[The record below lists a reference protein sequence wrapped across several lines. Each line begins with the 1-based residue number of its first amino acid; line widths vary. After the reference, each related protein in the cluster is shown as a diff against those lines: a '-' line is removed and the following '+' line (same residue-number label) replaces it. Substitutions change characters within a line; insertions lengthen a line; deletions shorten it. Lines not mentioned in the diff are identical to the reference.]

1 MRKKILSLFCT
12 LALCLTLL
20 PATALAAGNAP
31 NSLYVG
37 DQQVSS
43 GNDITYWS
51 ADTDGKLT
59 ASTESGNWNVKYD
72 SSTATLTLKGAKI
85 SGRYHQYNNPYTAGI
100 YAQCS
105 NGQSVTLTIKL
116 IGENTITGY
125 YGIYVNAEISADS
138 YGTDASLTI
147 TGESNGSLKVSGSY
161 HGIYVKS
168 GTGDASLNINDASV
182 VAKTTQTYSGYAGVY
197 VQSSAYATSS
207 PQLSL
212 AVNGG
217 SLTTS
222 ASEGNDGI
230 QFHVGAYGVTSET
243 TSLSV
248 TNNAIVD
255 ARNGGISASRISVT
269 LPTPTPTGN
278 NSSGIVFD
286 DKNGTVYGDVTL
298 QEDLEIGEG
307 ESLTI
312 PNGTSLTIDNDATLT
327 NEGTVTNSGTL
338 TNNGKIENSGTLP
351 SNIGGTAPPSITTTS
366 LAGGIV
372 GEAYNATLEASGT
385 GTITWSNSGDLPAGL
400 TLSESTGVISGTPTT
415 SGTSD
420 FTVTATNSG
429 GSDSEQL
436 SITISSATNIP
447 VQSVSL
453 DKTSLGLTEGETAQ
467 LTATVLPDNATN
479 KNVTWSTSNASI
491 ATVDANGLVTA
502 VSAGTATIT
511 VTTEDGSFTANC
523 TVTVREDVPDRPVSI
538 PDTHEI
544 ELIAGEGGEAKTNF
558 SNAGAGTKITVA
570 ATPDAGYE
578 LAYITVDGERI
589 SGVSF
594 TMPAHDVTVRVYFT
608 GGALPFADVTEG
620 AWYYDAVSYVYVN
633 GLMDGVS
640 ASEFAP
646 DANMTRAMLVT
657 ILWRLEGEPVVNY
670 LMPFADVDGGAWYAE
685 AVRWAASEGI
695 VEGVSASEFAPD
707 AEITR
712 EQLAAILWRYAGEPA
727 TAANLA
733 AFTDAASVSAYA
745 ADATAWCVE
754 QGIITGTTATT
765 LAPQGAAT
773 RAQCAAMLMR
783 FAER

>member
-1 MRKKILSLFCT
+1 MIRKRLLSACLA
-12 LALCLTLL
+12 LALCLGLL
-20 PATALAAGNAP
+20 PVTALAAGEDAP
-31 NSLYVG
+31 GTLWVG
-37 DQQVSS
+37 QTQ
-43 GNDITYWS
+43 I
-51 ADTDGKLT
+51 T
-59 ASTESGNWNVKYD
+59 ASGYWKTTTEGNLITGSENDYNVYYD
-72 SSTATLTLKGAKI
+72 GNGTLTLNGATI
-85 SGRYHQYNNPYTAGI
+85 QGGTSTGSVPYGAGI
-100 YAQCS
+100 YAQCNS
-105 NGQSVTLTIKL
+105 GESVSLTIEL

-230 QFHVGAYGVTSET
+230 QFYVGSSEATGAT
-243 TSLSV
+243 TSLTVSD
-248 TNNAIVD
+248 NAIVD
-255 ARNGGISASRISVT
+255 AKTGGIKASDPNPNDLSDQIVVGPGDGT
-269 LPTPTPTGN
+269 NG
-278 NSSGIVFD
+278 GIVFD
-286 DKNGTVYGDVTL
+286 GKNGTVYGEVTL
-298 QEDLEIGEG
+298 QENLTIGEG
-307 ESLTI
+307 ESLKLDDGASLSAGSHNVIVDGGTLGEGFNLGDSVKYAPTI
-312 PNGTSLTIDNDATLT
+312 TTTNLPNGTVGTSYNQTLAAD
-327 NEGTVTNSGTL
+327 GTT
-338 TNNGKIENSGTLP
+338 P
-351 SNIGGTAPPSITTTS
+351 
-366 LAGGIV
+366 
-372 GEAYNATLEASGT
+372 
-385 GTITWSNSGDLPAGL
+385 ITWSIESGGTLPAGL
-400 TLSESTGVISGTPTT
+400 QLENGVITGTPTT
-415 SGTSD
+415 AGTST
-420 FTVTATNSG
+420 FTVKAENSY
-429 GSDSEQL
+429 GSDSKKL
-436 SITISSATNIP
+436 SITINEPAIISVTG
-447 VQSVSL
+447 VSL
-453 DKTSLGLTEGETAQ
+453 DQSALTITEGDTVQ
-467 LTATVLPDNATN
+467 LTATVLPDNTTN

-511 VTTEDGSFTANC
+511 VTTEDGSFTAKC
-523 TVTVREDVPDRPVSI
+523 TVTVREDVPDRPVNI

-594 TMPAHDVTVRVYFT
+594 TMPAHDVTVRVYFS

-620 AWYYDAVSYVYVN
+620 AWYADAVSYVCAN

-646 DANMTRAMLVT
+646 DANMTRAMVWT
-657 ILWRLEGEPVVNY
+657 ILARIDGETIT
-670 LMPFADVDGGAWYAE
+670 GTSWAE
-685 AVRWAASEGI
+685 AARAWATES
-695 VEGVSASEFAPD
+695 GVSDGTDPNGLV
-707 AEITR
+707 TR
-712 EQLAAILWRYAGEPA
+712 EQLAAMLYRYAGEPA
-727 TAANLA
+727 VSGSLSAY
-733 AFTDAASVSAYA
+733 TDADSVSEWAT
-745 ADATAWCVE
+745 DAMLWAT
-754 QGIITGTTATT
+754 QNGIITGTTAAT

>member
-1 MRKKILSLFCT
+1 MIRKRLLSACLA
-12 LALCLTLL
+12 LALCLGLL
-20 PATALAAGNAP
+20 PATALAEENAP
-31 NSLYVG
+31 TTLYVG
-37 DQQVSS
+37 STTITAGYWTSSDGGTTWTNTQQSDLPSGDSYIHYNGQGTLELHNATIHGGSNTVS
-43 GNDITYWS
+43 
-51 ADTDGKLT
+51 A
-59 ASTESGNWNVKYD
+59 
-72 SSTATLTLKGAKI
+72 
-85 SGRYHQYNNPYTAGI
+85 PYGSGI
-100 YAQCS
+100 YALS
-105 NGQSVTLTIKL
+105 SSGQPVALTIEL
-116 IGENTITGY
+116 IGTNTITGTF
-125 YGIYVNAEISADS
+125 GIFLNAEIDASS
-138 YGTDASLTI
+138 YGTNATLTI
-147 TGESNGSLKVSGSY
+147 TSENNGSLEVSGSN
-161 HGIYVKS
+161 HGIFVNS
-168 GTGDASLNINDASV
+168 GTGNASLNIEKATVTSSTNGNYA
-182 VAKTTQTYSGYAGVY
+182 AGVC
-197 VQSSAYATSS
+197 VQSGASATE
-207 PQLSL
+207 PPNISL
-212 AVNGG
+212 AVDGG
-217 SLTTS
+217 SLTAS
-222 ASEGNDGI
+222 ASKGNDGI
-230 QFHVGAYGVTSET
+230 QFYVGSSQATGAT
-243 TSLSV
+243 TSLTVSD
-248 TNNAIVD
+248 NAIVD
-255 ARNGGISASRISVT
+255 ARTGGIKATRVSTV
-269 LPTPTPTGN
+269 LPTPTPTGE

-286 DKNGTVYGDVTL
+286 GTEGTVYGDVTL

-511 VTTEDGSFTANC
+511 VTTEDGSFIANC

-544 ELIAGEGGEAKTNF
+544 ELIAGEGGEAKTNLT
-558 SNAGAGTKITVA
+558 NAGAGTKITVT
-570 ATPDAGYE
+570 ATPNDGYE

-589 SGVSF
+589 DGTTF
-594 TMPAHDVTVRVYFT
+594 KMPDNDVTVRVYFT

-620 AWYYDAVSYVYVN
+620 AWYYDAVSYVCAN

-646 DANMTRAMLVT
+646 EANMTRAMLVT
-657 ILWRLEGEPVVNY
+657 ILWRLEGGPVVNY

-695 VEGVSASEFAPD
+695 VEGVSATEFAPD

-712 EQLAAILWRYAGEPA
+712 EQLAAILHRFAGEPA

-733 AFTDAASVSAYA
+733 TFTDAASVSAYA
-745 ADATAWCVE
+745 VDAMAWCVE
-754 QGIITGTTATT
+754 QGIITGVTDDT
-765 LAPQGAAT
+765 LAPQSTAT